1 MSSFGLLLDRLPL
14 WAMFLFSFG
23 VFLLSIEGGYRLA
36 RYRQNR
42 WPEEKEPAAP
52 VGAIVGALLSLLAF
66 MQAFTFGMAASRF
79 EERRQAMNAEA
90 NAIRTTYLRAALLP
104 EPITTDTRNLLREY
118 VDTRIKGTSLETI
131 DAAIAKSKEMH
142 GHLWLQALA
151 AGEKGKPPLAG
162 LFIQSINEVIDLH
175 AKRVSAGLRARVPG
189 IIWIVLY
196 VIAVLGMFALGYQ
209 GGLAGKRRTIAMF
222 IVISAFA
229 TVLVLIADLDR
240 PGDGL
245 FRIGQESMIDV
256 RKSM

>member
-1 MSSFGLLLDRLPL
+1 MSAYLFLDRLPL
-14 WAMFLFSFG
+14 WTLFLFSFFL
-23 VFLLSIEGGYRLA
+23 FLLSIEGGYRLA
-36 RYRQNR
+36 RFRQNR
-42 WPEEKEPAAP
+42 SPEEKETAVP

-79 EERRQAMNAEA
+79 EERRQALNAEA

-118 VDTRIKGTSLETI
+118 VDTRLKGSRIETI
-131 DAAIAKSKEMH
+131 DEAIAKSREMH
-142 GHLWLQALA
+142 GRLWLEAVT

-175 AKRVSAGLRARVPG
+175 AKRVTAGLRARVPG

-196 VIAVLGMFALGYQ
+196 VLAVLGMSALGFQ
-209 GGLAGKRRTIAMF
+209 GGLAGKRRTIAVF
-222 IVISAFA
+222 IVISAFS

-245 FRIGQESMIDV
+245 FRINQENMIEVRNSM
-256 RKSM
+256 